1 MSFRRGN
8 SRNKEQFGEDEGD
21 DDQGGADRGGHV
33 QAEQQHRDRHRR
45 QSGGPV
51 PMRQA
56 VPLRWVG
63 TSIRSPATT
72 MRTAKPPKV
81 IAGGNSPFTAAP
93 AKTAGNPASANAA
106 ATRQFTRSS
115 PILPKPPNSA
125 AQPTTSSD
133 IGTAWQQRRGDAG
146 TPPSHAVHHDRAIG
160 GQLRQAGSQ
169 LRERN
174 RDRSRDSAGGMFGR
188 VADVQ
193 YGDLPRCPEPV
204 QSVGVDP
211 RRAAHQVGQ
220 LGGEAVVTDGEAA
233 DHRIRPDPRQPQ
245 RGRLFVTGAGEHRE
259 AVADIGDD
267 AAGLGEAAV
276 ESDVHRTGQVC
287 GGAILGRA
295 WMTRIPEASSA
306 RSRAAGSVETRRSR
320 SRIGCQD
327 LFSAASVWKCCGA
340 AADRW

>member
-106 ATRQFTRSS
+106 ATRQFTQRS

-125 AQPTTSSD
+125 AQPTTISD

-146 TPPSHAVHHDRAIG
+146 APPSRAVHHDRAIG

-174 RDRSRDSAGGMFGR
+174 RDRSRDSAGGVFGR

-193 YGDLPRCPEPV
+193 HGDLPRCPEPV
-204 QSVGVDP
+204 ESVGVDP
-211 RRAAHQVGQ
+211 RRAG
-220 LGGEAVVTDGEAA
+220 
-233 DHRIRPDPRQPQ
+233 
-245 RGRLFVTGAGEHRE
+245 
-259 AVADIGDD
+259 
-267 AAGLGEAAV
+267 
-276 ESDVHRTGQVC
+276 
-287 GGAILGRA
+287 
-295 WMTRIPEASSA
+295 TRSASSA
-306 RSRAAGSVETRRSR
+306 GKPSSPTVKQPITASDPIRASRSAAVCSSPGRVSTARRSPT
-320 SRIGCQD
+320 
-327 LFSAASVWKCCGA
+327 SATMPPVSAKRPSNPTFTEPARCA
-340 AADRW
+340 AAQSSGGHG